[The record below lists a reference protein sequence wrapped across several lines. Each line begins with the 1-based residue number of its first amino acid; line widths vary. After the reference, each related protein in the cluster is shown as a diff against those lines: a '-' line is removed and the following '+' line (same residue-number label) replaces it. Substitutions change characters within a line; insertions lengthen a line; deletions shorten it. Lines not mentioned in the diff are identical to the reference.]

1 MLIVEPIQ
9 KKEDQEKLCKKCGI
23 DYDADCLAY
32 SAWVDGELV
41 GVCQFG
47 YREDGGHIF
56 ALRGAP
62 GTDDVNALFI
72 MGRQTMNFIDLS
84 GTHEVWY
91 DEKVEPSKN
100 FARRLGFIERDGGMF
115 ADLTGFFDHPCEN
128 GKASSAE

>member
-1 MLIVEPIQ
+1 M
-9 KKEDQEKLCKKCGI
+9 
-23 DYDADCLAY
+23 
-32 SAWVDGELV
+32 
-41 GVCQFG
+41 CQFG

-62 GTDDVNALFI
+62 GTNDANALFI

-91 DEKVEPSKN
+91 DEKVEPLKN

-115 ADLTGFFDHPCEN
+115 ADLTGFFDHPCEH